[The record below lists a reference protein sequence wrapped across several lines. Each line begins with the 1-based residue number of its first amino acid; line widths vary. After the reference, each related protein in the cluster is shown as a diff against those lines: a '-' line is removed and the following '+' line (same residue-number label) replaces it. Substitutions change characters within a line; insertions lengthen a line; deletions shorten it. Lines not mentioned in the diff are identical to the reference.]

1 MRRNRD
7 RVRVMKRDCMNSQKG
22 ACLMGSEDEW
32 IECQE
37 RERDRVREMKRASL

>member
-1 MRRNRD
+1 
-7 RVRVMKRDCMNSQKG
+7 MNSQKG

-37 RERDRVREMKRASL
+37 RERER